1 MMSRPLMAPEELKT
15 LPKGHFVLAKTGTCP
30 MRTQLPLFLKWGIQF
45 GEVYEVAEQAARAV
59 AYADRFELEQEIIRR
74 QTACED
80 EEEWEEDVLEEEGT
94 RVELFERPLEEEH
107 LKCNRR
113 HDSPPR
119 PPLRTD

>member
-15 LPKGHFVLAKTGTCP
+15 LPKGHFVLAKTGICP
-30 MRTQLPLFLKWGIQF
+30 MRTQLPLFLKWGIRF
-45 GEVYEVAEQAARAV
+45 GEAYEVAEQAARTV
-59 AYADRFELEQEIIRR
+59 AYADRFELEQEIVRR

-80 EEEWEEDVLEEEGT
+80 EEGWEEDGSEE
-94 RVELFERPLEEEH
+94 RLLQKAYEEVH
-107 LKCNRR
+107 RKNRR